1 VQEQAARRLAEP
13 GEEAVNRRLRIMLVA
28 GAAGV
33 AAAVVAGAAVG
44 LGGGAAGTGRGTG
57 PVLATVPVTRATLT
71 QTQQVN
77 GTLGYGAP
85 VTVNGRGSGVITWLP
100 APGAVI
106 GRGRP
111 VYKADN
117 RPVPLFYG
125 RLPLYRPLQ
134 AGDTGADV
142 REVERNLAAL
152 GYTGLT
158 VDTYYTAATAAAVW
172 AWQQDLGLT
181 PTGVLDPTEVVLARG
196 RLRVASLTAHLGDQ
210 ASGPVLA
217 YASTRR
223 VVRVA
228 LDVALQSLAR
238 RGAAA
243 TVTLPDGSTVNATI
257 ARVGAVAT
265 AATGSN
271 PATIEVTVTIAH
283 QSALGRLDQAPVTVK
298 LVSARVRNVLTVP
311 VAALVGLS
319 GGGYGVQVV
328 TGTARRYVRVQLG
341 MFAGGRVQVTGAG
354 IAEGT
359 RVGVPS

>member
-1 VQEQAARRLAEP
+1 V
-13 GEEAVNRRLRIMLVA
+13 V
-28 GAAGV
+28 GV

-77 GTLGYGAP
+77 GTLGYDAP

-106 GRGRP
+106 GRGQP

-117 RPVPLFYG
+117 QRVPLFYG
-125 RLPLYRPLQ
+125 RLPLYRPLHV
-134 AGDTGADV
+134 GDTGADV
-142 REVERNLAAL
+142 TEAKRNLAAL
-152 GYTGLT
+152 GYTGVT

-172 AWQQDLGLT
+172 RWQQDLGLT
-181 PTGVLDPTEVVLARG
+181 PTGVLSPAEVVLARG
-196 RLRVASLTAHLGDQ
+196 RLRVASLAAHLGDQ
-210 ASGPVLA
+210 ASGPVLT
-217 YASTRR
+217 YTGITR
-223 VVRVA
+223 VVQVA
-228 LDVALQSLAR
+228 LDVALQGLAR
-238 RGAAA
+238 AGAAA
-243 TVTLPDGSTVNATI
+243 AVTLPDGTTVHGRI
-257 ARVGAVAT
+257 ARVGSVAT
-265 AATGSN
+265 AGSTATD
-271 PATIEVTVTIAH
+271 PATIEVTVTVAG
-283 QSALGRLDQAPVTVK
+283 QSALGRLDQAPVVVK
-298 LVSARVRNVLTVP
+298 LVSARVNNVLTVP
-311 VAALVGLS
+311 VAAIVALA

-328 TGTARRYVRVQLG
+328 TGTTSHYVRVQLG

>member
-1 VQEQAARRLAEP
+1 M
-13 GEEAVNRRLRIMLVA
+13 NRRLPITLAV

-33 AAAVVAGAAVG
+33 VAAAVAGAAVG
-44 LGGGAAGTGRGTG
+44 LGGGAAGPGGGAG
-57 PVLATVPVTRATLT
+57 PVLATAPVTRATLT

-106 GRGRP
+106 RRGQL

-117 RPVPLFYG
+117 QPVPLFYG

-142 REVERNLAAL
+142 TEAERNLAAL

-158 VDTYYTAATAAAVW
+158 VDRYYTAATAAAVW
-172 AWQQDLGLT
+172 RWQQDLGLT
-181 PTGVLDPTEVVLARG
+181 PTGVLNPADVVLAPG
-196 RLRVASLTAHLGDQ
+196 RLRVASLAAHLGDP
-210 ASGPVLA
+210 ATGPALT
-217 YASTRR
+217 YTGTRR

-228 LDVALQSLAR
+228 LDVALQRLAR
-238 RGAAA
+238 PGAAA
-243 TVTLPDGSTVNATI
+243 TVTLPDGTTIRGTI
-257 ARVGAVAT
+257 ATVGAVAT
-265 AATGSN
+265 AGNNAN
-271 PATIEVTVTIAH
+271 DPATIEVTVTVAN
-283 QSALGRLDQAPVTVK
+283 QAALGRLDLAPVAVK
-298 LVSARVRNVLTVP
+298 LVSQRVKNVLTVP
-311 VAALVGLS
+311 VAALVALA

-328 TGTARRYVRVQLG
+328 TGATSRYVPVQLG
-341 MFAGGRVQVTGAG
+341 MFAAGRVQVTGPG